1 MSLQHRIAAV
11 WVFAL
16 LAAAVPAA
24 AQPAAEPV
32 TVTRATL
39 DNGLKVVVLHDA
51 LAPVVTTILNYE
63 AGADDEPIYGLAHAT
78 EHMMF
83 RGSKTVDET
92 QMGEIPAITGGN
104 LDADTQNE
112 ITQYFF
118 TMPSQYIDIALHL
131 EASRATGLLLNQ
143 SSWDVER
150 GAIKQEVVQDN
161 SSALY
166 RLSVKVL
173 DHMLGGTPYAD
184 DGLGSLYSF
193 DHQVNSP
200 QLKRFYG
207 AWYHPNNA
215 IFVIVGDVDPAATIA
230 TVKQLFGPIPS
241 ATLPPRKPVELRP
254 LTPATYR
261 DDSDEANTV
270 VQLNYRFP
278 GFQDRDYA
286 ASQVLADV
294 LNSQRGDMYALVA
307 SGKALATEFDV
318 SPYPH
323 AGLATAQSTVPVS
336 TTPQQA
342 LSDLR
347 AVLDGYLKNGV
358 PTDLVDA
365 AKAREV
371 ADLEFKGDSIEGL
384 AFEWSQAL
392 AVEHRY
398 ALSDDVVAISK
409 VTVADVNRVMRRYIV
424 QSTASIA
431 IAVPKNAGAPK
442 GEPERHTEN
451 NTIEPKTHEP
461 LPPWASH
468 VLANLTVPPQTTNP
482 TSFKLANG
490 MTLVVQPESVTHTV
504 VVSGLIRSNQSLE
517 APALPAGI
525 AGICEALLPY
535 GTTTYDRIAYQ
546 TQLDAIS
553 ASVETGT
560 EFSLA
565 ALSQDFDRG
574 VQLLADDELH
584 PSFPSDAFASVK
596 ELTLGDVT
604 GAQTSPDHIAELRMA
619 SALYPQGDPARAF
632 ATPESVGR
640 ASLEGVK
647 QWYTTAYR
655 PDLTTVV
662 VVGDVTPDQAKAS
675 FDKWF
680 GGWTASGPTPAVEL
694 PAVPDN
700 APSSTVVPAIGHTQD
715 SVQLEETLALKRDNP
730 DYAPL
735 QLANTVL
742 SDGGSAAQLFHD
754 LRDVHGYVYYVDSEF
769 GIGRTRSTFTIS
781 FGAFPENVGKAQALA
796 FAALRSMSTA
806 PIGAERLRRAQAL
819 LLSKVPL
826 REESYGGVA
835 RQLLGYASEGLPLD
849 QNVIDARRELGVTP
863 AQAQAAFAKW
873 VRPGGFVRV
882 VIGPPPS
889 GP

>member
-1 MSLQHRIAAV
+1 MTLHRLAS
-11 WVFAL
+11 
-16 LAAAVPAA
+16 LAAIVLVAAAGKPVA

-39 DNGLKVVVLHDA
+39 ANGLRIVVLRDT
-51 LAPVVTTILNYE
+51 LAPVVSTVLNYE
-63 AGADDEPIYGLAHAT
+63 VGADDETIYGLAHAT

-143 SSWDVER
+143 SSWAVER

-166 RLSVKVL
+166 RLGVKVL

-200 QLKRFYG
+200 QLHAFYN

-215 IFVIVGDVDPAATIA
+215 VFIVVGDVDPSSTISE
-230 TVKQLFGPIPS
+230 VKQLFGQIP
-241 ATLPPRKPVELRP
+241 AAKLPPRKPVVLHP
-254 LTPATYR
+254 LTPATYH
-261 DDSDEANTV
+261 DDSDEAYTV
-270 VQLNYRFP
+270 VQLNFRFP
-278 GFQDRDYA
+278 GYQDSDYA
-286 ASQVLADV
+286 ASQVLSDV
-294 LNSQRGDMYALVA
+294 LNSQRSDLYGLVA
-307 SGKALATEFDV
+307 SGKALATEFDD
-318 SPYPH
+318 SPYPY

-336 TTPQQA
+336 TSPQA
-342 LSDLR
+342 AIADVR
-347 AVLDGYLKNGV
+347 TVLDGYLKNGI
-358 PTDLVDA
+358 PQTLVDA

-371 ADLEFKGDSIEGL
+371 ADLEFKGNSIESL

-392 AVEHRY
+392 AVEHRH
-398 ALSDDVVAISK
+398 ALADDVDAIRK
-409 VTVADVNRVMRRYIV
+409 VTVDDVNRVMRRYIV
-424 QSTASIA
+424 ERTATISY
-431 IAVPKNAGAPK
+431 AVPKNAGEAK

-468 VLANLTVPPQTTNP
+468 VLSNLSVPRQTTNP
-482 TSFKLANG
+482 TTFKLANG
-490 MTLVVQPESVTHTV
+490 MTLIVQPESITHTV
-504 VVSGLIRSNQSLE
+504 VVRGRIRANEALE
-517 APALPAGI
+517 APTMPAGV
-525 AGICEALLPY
+525 AGISEELLPY
-535 GTTTYDRIAYQ
+535 GTATYDRLGYQ

-553 ASVETGT
+553 AAVDTGT
-560 EFSLA
+560 DFTLA
-565 ALSQDFDRG
+565 VLSADFDRG

-584 PSFPSDAFASVK
+584 PSFPNDAFASVK
-596 ELTLGDVT
+596 DLALGEVT
-604 GAQTSPDHIAELRMA
+604 GAQTSPDHIAGVKMA
-619 SALYPQGDPARAF
+619 DGLYPAGDPERIF
-632 ATPESVGR
+632 ATPDSIKRIG
-640 ASLEGVK
+640 LDDVK
-647 QWYTTAYR
+647 KWYATAYR
-655 PDLTTVV
+655 PDLATIVV
-662 VVGDVTPDQAKAS
+662 IGDVTPDAAKAT

-680 GGWTASGPTPAVEL
+680 GGWNAVGPPPPVDL
-694 PAVPDN
+694 PAVPN
-700 APSSTVVPAIGHTQD
+700 NSPSSTVVPAIGHSQD
-715 SVQLEETLALKRDNP
+715 SVQLVETLGLTRENP

-735 QLANTVL
+735 ELANTVL

-754 LRDVHGYVYYVDSEF
+754 LRDVHGYVYYVDSAF

-781 FGAFPENVGKAQALA
+781 FGSFPENVGKAQALA
-796 FAALRSMSTA
+796 FAALRTMAAKPVT
-806 PIGAERLRRAQAL
+806 PERLRRAQAL

-826 REESYGGVA
+826 REQSYNGVA
-835 RQLLGYASEGLPLD
+835 QQLLGYASEGLPLD
-849 QNVIDARRELGVTP
+849 QATIDAQRELSVTP
-863 AQAQAAFAKW
+863 PQAQAAFAKW
-873 VRPGGFVRV
+873 VRPNGFVRV

-889 GP
+889 GS